1 MRQHE
6 LDPVSLFFGLV
17 FLFVSGA
24 YLLTHTTSAQ
34 LHWLL
39 VLPAALI
46 ALGVAILAGTVRRMR
61 RTGQADQDSMSTT
74 TGA

>member
-6 LDPVSLFFGLV
+6 LDPWSLV
-17 FLFVSGA
+17 FGVAFLSVSGS
-24 YLLTHTTSAQ
+24 YLLTQTTSVH

-39 VLPAALI
+39 VLPAGLI
-46 ALGVAILAGTVRRMR
+46 LLGVAILAVSVRRIQR
-61 RTGQADQDSMSTT
+61 STSTT

>member
-17 FLFVSGA
+17 FLIVSGA
-24 YLLTHTTSAQ
+24 YLLTHTTDVN

-39 VLPAALI
+39 AIPAGLI
-46 ALGVAILAGTVRRMR
+46 ALGIAILAATARRMHR
-61 RTGQADQDSMSTT
+61 SDNGEQM
-74 TGA
+74 